1 MAMKYSRINK
11 EINFHRISPIL
22 YIFILITKAIFLYL
36 KTPGAQGGTG
46 GW

>member
-1 MAMKYSRINK
+1 MAMKYSRVYK
-11 EINFHRISPIL
+11 ELNYHRISPIL
-22 YIFILITKAIFLYL
+22 FIFIFITKAIFLYM